1 MTLPS
6 TSHKIAAATLSA
18 FALTMGLTAC
28 GSDADTSANGGL
40 ATVES
45 APATNDAA
53 NTDAAEGE
61 NAEAAE
67 GEENKPE
74 EPGQEGEKPEG
85 DKPAEGDAAA
95 APIPTIANPFG
106 EGEIEVRTYEPIAGG
121 QGGSDADRKEME
133 SVVHTITNPESM
145 VTWTRTIL
153 DNSCA
158 AVRDPAM
165 AELKRQGLNL
175 DVLEEVM
182 RQDEKINGPAP
193 VPRAE
198 VSVSDVRVDG
208 DRASATVTSKDQEGT
223 HTSVQLFA
231 KEEGRWKVCTG

>member
-1 MTLPS
+1 VTLPS

-18 FALTMGLTAC
+18 FAMTMALTAC

-45 APATNDAA
+45 APATSPAGGSA
-53 NTDAAEGE
+53 AAEGE
-61 NAEAAE
+61 NAQATE
-67 GEENKPE
+67 GEESKPV
-74 EPGQEGEKPEG
+74 EPGQEGKKPEG
-85 DKPAEGDAAA
+85 EKPTDGNAAA

-106 EGEIEVRTYEPIAGG
+106 EEEIEVRTYEPIAGG
-121 QGGSDADRKEME
+121 QDGSDADRKEME
-133 SVVHTITNPESM
+133 SVVHTITNPDSM

-158 AVRDPAM
+158 AVRDPALE
-165 AELKRQGLNL
+165 ELSRQGLNL
-175 DVLEEVM
+175 DVIEEVM
-182 RQDEKINGPAP
+182 RQDEKVNGPAP

-198 VSVSDVRVDG
+198 VSVSDVRIDG
-208 DRASATVTSKDQEGT
+208 GRASATVTSTDQEGT

-231 KEEGRWKVCTG
+231 KEDGRWKVCTG